1 MPDTAEVGFNYQ
13 LGLRSDYALGT
24 EMMIGGYLDF
34 YRGDGASENAYTRC
48 VGEGE
53 LHQGVGVNF
62 TYVILQLSW
71 CEALRC
77 RLQKSPGGTPPGLSS
92 FLCLLGRGV

>member
-1 MPDTAEVGFNYQ
+1 MPDGGDVGFNYQ
-13 LGLRSDYALGT
+13 LGLRGDYALGT

-34 YRGDGASENAYTRC
+34 CRGDRASEHAYTRC
-48 VGEGE
+48 MGEGE
-53 LHQGVGVNF
+53 LHQGVGANF
-62 TYVILQLSW
+62 TLAILQLRW
-71 CEALRC
+71 GEAPRY